1 MNNTSQAIRIGFFI
15 LVFGIAAGLML
26 GGCGTTRTAALQ
38 NAQSFYSQT
47 QADPMVAQNAPVALH
62 QAGETLKK
70 AEAADNEE
78 RQEHLA
84 GVAEIQTRQAIAEA
98 QDKVARNEF
107 QQLSGQRE
115 EILAQAREQ
124 EAAQARSQAQMSQQQ
139 AAQARSQAQMSRQ
152 QAEQARQEASQL
164 RQELEGLQTQQTER
178 GVVLTLSDIYF
189 KVDKSNLAPGA
200 ALNLSRLADFL
211 RKHPDQKVII
221 EGHTDSTGSAGYNMQ
236 LSQQRANSVKE
247 MLVANGVNPDQIT
260 TKGYGESFPVASNTS
275 TAGRQQNRR
284 VDVVILP
291 GGAA

>member
-78 RQEHLA
+78 RQKHLA

-139 AAQARSQAQMSRQ
+139 AEQAQQ
-152 QAEQARQEASQL
+152 QATQARQEASQL

>member
-1 MNNTSQAIRIGFFI
+1 MNNTTQATRIGFFI
-15 LVFGIAAGLML
+15 LVFGMAAGLML
-26 GGCGTTRTAALQ
+26 PGGCGTTQTAALQ
-38 NAQSFYSQT
+38 NAQSLYSQT
-47 QADPMVAQNAPVALH
+47 QANPMVAQNAPVALH

-78 RQEHLA
+78 KQKHLA
-84 GVAEIQTRQAIAEA
+84 GIAEIQTRQAIAEA
-98 QDKVARNEF
+98 QDKVAKTEF
-107 QQLSGQRE
+107 QQFSEQRE
-115 EILAQAREQ
+115 QILTQARER
-124 EAAQARSQAQMSQQQ
+124 E

-152 QAEQARQEASQL
+152 QAEQAQQQAAQARQEAGEL
-164 RQELEGLQTQQTER
+164 RRQLEGLQTKQTER

-200 ALNLSRLADFL
+200 SLNLSRLADFL

-275 TAGRQQNRR
+275 AAGRQQNRR

-291 GGAA
+291 SGVA

>member
-139 AAQARSQAQMSRQ
+139 AEQAQQ
-152 QAEQARQEASQL
+152 QATQARQEASQL